1 MTFKLIPRNMMLE
14 SIWKKS
20 ESSQEKLAGARTGL
34 GNGAGRANTAATGR
48 RH

>member
-1 MTFKLIPRNMMLE
+1 MAFKLILRKMMLE
-14 SIWKKS
+14 SLQKKS
-20 ESSQEKLAGARTGL
+20 ECSQEKMADAKTGL